1 MSDEEHLI
9 ENLICYVQSVGWANV
24 PDKVGSLDFH
34 NVYKRYGNNGR
45 TEVDRATFKWLLD
58 MAVYVV
64 YQATVVDVLELYDSL
79 WVEDRSI
86 NSCC

>member
-24 PDKVGSLDFH
+24 PEQHTKSFH
-34 NVYKRYGNNGR
+34 DLYKRYGKNGQ
-45 TEVDRATFKWLLD
+45 TQVTPETFKWLLD

-64 YQATVVDVLELYDSL
+64 YQATVWGVDFSE
-79 WVEDRSI
+79 EEK
-86 NSCC
+86 

>member
-64 YQATVVDVLELYDSL
+64 YQATVVGTDFSE
-79 WVEDRSI
+79 EE
-86 NSCC
+86 N

>member
-1 MSDEEHLI
+1 MSNEEHLI

-24 PDKVGSLDFH
+24 PDNVGSLDFH

-45 TEVDRATFKWLLD
+45 TEVDRRTFKWLLD

-64 YQATVVDVLELYDSL
+64 YHATNGTDFSE
-79 WVEDRSI
+79 EEK
-86 NSCC
+86 